1 MKPTTHAAAD
11 VSPDYDITS
20 IRKDFPILSSTV
32 HGKPLVYLDNAAT
45 THKPVAV
52 LDTIEKYYRTQNSNI
67 HRGVHYLSQMATAEY
82 ERDRETVRKF
92 INASKAKEIIFTR
105 GATEGINLV
114 ASSYGSKFIKEGDE
128 IIITGM
134 EHHSNIVPW
143 QMLCERNDCSL
154 KVIPLTDSGEIEIS
168 ELKKLITNRTKLISV
183 VHASNSLGTINPI
196 KEIISI
202 AHNQGIN
209 VLVDA
214 AQSIQ
219 HLPVDVRELDCDFLV
234 FSGHKIYGPTG
245 TGILYGKE
253 HLLNAMPPYQGGGDM
268 ILSVTFEKTTFNEL
282 PYKFEAGTPNI
293 AGGIALGAAL
303 EYVSNIGIKKISSYE
318 HWLTNYTVQALNAL
332 PKLKMIGE
340 AGDRVGSIS
349 FVLEGI
355 HPHDIGTIL
364 DFDGIAIRT
373 GHLCTQPVMHR
384 YGIPATARLSLGLY
398 NTKEEI
404 DFFVKSLHK
413 VFEVFA

>member
-1 MKPTTHAAAD
+1 MKPTTQAVAD
-11 VSPDYDITS
+11 VSPDYDITG

-67 HRGVHYLSQMATAEY
+67 HRGVHYLSQVATAEY
-82 ERDRETVRKF
+82 EYARETVRKF
-92 INASKAKEIIFTR
+92 INASKTKEIIFTR

-143 QMLCERNDCSL
+143 QMLCERNGCIL

-183 VHASNSLGTINPI
+183 VHASNSLGTVNPI

-219 HLPVDVRELDCDFLV
+219 HFPVDVRDLDCDFLV

-245 TGILYGKE
+245 TGVLFGKE

-268 ILSVTFEKTTFNEL
+268 ILSVTFEKTTYNEL

-303 EYVSNIGIKKISSYE
+303 EYVNKIGIQKISDYE
-318 HWLTNYTVQALNAL
+318 HWLTDYAVHALLEL

-340 AGDRVGSIS
+340 AKNRVGSIS

-364 DFDGIAIRT
+364 DFEGIAIRT
-373 GHLCTQPVMHR
+373 GHHCTQPVMQR

-404 DFFVKSLHK
+404 NFFVKSLHK